1 MALLAAAFLM
11 LWAGCESAAEQTA
24 TPVDTAPTPGHG
36 ITGATTEGPDFRIPA
51 DVPEGAPWRYG
62 LILPFQVAPRT
73 GAAFLNVRVRN
84 GVMGHTMG
92 HGDYEVGND
101 VVLFRDISQVSS
113 EPALVLTRNHDEPN
127 PNSIPPGQPAIMV
140 KYPMRGG
147 FIPLQAKGPDGSVHA
162 HAGTGFGVSVALA
175 RRKAGTDHPNGASF
189 TSEENYQYYEVFQ
202 LSYDGSRLQ
211 MIDSARVP
219 SEQMVPGW
227 LLVNEGLN
235 NAIPSGE
242 DLILGMSCR
251 KLETAAQQ
259 QGNTSHAAGVMR
271 WSHQGNKWL
280 PVSFIPVTPPDNS
293 IESTLVRDQDG
304 SLLFAVRPGRP
315 EDLHA
320 VQVWRSQDEAQSWE
334 KVIDVRGLTSIAPV
348 TVNVAADGTPYIASN
363 IYLVPTDPIDKRF
376 KLFRDRQGR
385 IKGGGWTRQKLY
397 LWPLTK
403 DRRGLEAPILAREPR
418 ADFGPPPG
426 GSMWRVDHPSS
437 ANIQLAD
444 GKWHNVLGY
453 RIHEDVEDH
462 DAVIPVQTGAYLEEV
477 ISSGTPVPAWDF

>member
-1 MALLAAAFLM
+1 
-11 LWAGCESAAEQTA
+11 
-24 TPVDTAPTPGHG
+24 
-36 ITGATTEGPDFRIPA
+36 
-51 DVPEGAPWRYG
+51 
-62 LILPFQVAPRT
+62 
-73 GAAFLNVRVRN
+73 
-84 GVMGHTMG
+84 
-92 HGDYEVGND
+92 
-101 VVLFRDISQVSS
+101 
-113 EPALVLTRNHDEPN
+113 
-127 PNSIPPGQPAIMV
+127 
-140 KYPMRGG
+140 
-147 FIPLQAKGPDGSVHA
+147 
-162 HAGTGFGVSVALA
+162 
-175 RRKAGTDHPNGASF
+175 
-189 TSEENYQYYEVFQ
+189 
-202 LSYDGSRLQ
+202 
-211 MIDSARVP
+211 
-219 SEQMVPGW
+219 
-227 LLVNEGLN
+227 
-235 NAIPSGE
+235 
-242 DLILGMSCR
+242 MSCR

-271 WSHQGNKWL
+271 WSRQGNKWL

-453 RIHEDVEDH
+453 RIHEDVEAH
-462 DAVIPVQTGAYLEEV
+462 AVIPAQTGAYLEEV